1 MGIKAFIRE
10 NRYRCIVI
18 WERLNGLD
26 FSKQM
31 NNAEIGIGLDDG
43 NYFSS
48 SAYFKEVKTVL
59 NDLRLNQDD
68 SIFDFG
74 FGKGATMAL
83 FNKYPFKKIGG
94 IELSNSLV
102 TIANKNL
109 SLLGIQHAELING
122 NAVSYENLD
131 DYNHFYFYNPFPK
144 NVMTSVIRNIE
155 QSTLRKPRIVK
166 IIYCNPAL
174 HLDIISSNAFFLEK
188 RYGSETSWAII
199 NVYKNNVN

>member
-1 MGIKAFIRE
+1 MGIKSFIRK

-31 NNAEIGIGLDDG
+31 ENAEIGISLEDG
-43 NYFSS
+43 NCFSS

-59 NDLRLNQDD
+59 NDLRPNQED

-74 FGKGATMAL
+74 FGKGATLAL

-94 IELSNSLV
+94 IELSDTLV
-102 TIANKNL
+102 KIANRNL
-109 SLLGIQHAELING
+109 SRLGIKNAELING

-131 DYNHFYFYNPFPK
+131 DYNHFYFYNPFPEHI
-144 NVMTSVIRNIE
+144 MSSVIQNIE
-155 QSTLRKPRIVK
+155 QSAKRKPRTIK
-166 IIYCNPAL
+166 IIYCNPAK
-174 HLDIISSNAFFLEK
+174 HRRIVSSNTFFLEK
-188 RYGSETSWAII
+188 RYDSDISWAVI
-199 NVYKNNVN
+199 NVYRNKN